1 MHDLNTRME
10 RRRAVIALG
19 TLLVGGPAFAHT
31 SADLAHVVGPNGGR
45 MRATPMLH
53 LELVAREDGLVLYV
67 YDHDDRPVGTKGA
80 TGRATVLLGSERTD
94 IRLEPSGTHALRGSG
109 RLVADPRLRV
119 AVSVTLAG
127 GKPQQERFEPF
138 QPLPAGQPAA
148 RKK

>member
-1 MHDLNTRME
+1 MHDLNTRMD

-19 TLLVGGPAFAHT
+19 TLLIGGPAFAHT
-31 SADLAHVVGPNGGR
+31 SAELANRVGPNGGR

-53 LELVAREDGLVLYV
+53 LELVATEDGLVLYV
-67 YDHDDRPVGTKGA
+67 YDHDDRPVSTRGA
-80 TGRATVLLGSERTD
+80 SGRATVLLGAERTD
-94 IRLEPSGTHALRGSG
+94 IRLEPTGTHALRGSG
-109 RLVADPRLRV
+109 RLVADPKLRV

-138 QPLPAGQPAA
+138 QPSTAA